1 MIIQNKFIFKSF
13 KEFLID
19 SLILSTKKLENKINE
34 LYLEEINST
43 DFNHVVCHKCKAT
56 GDYEVKG
63 YYERHIII
71 NTYKLKIK
79 VLRIKC
85 KNCGRTHAILFLDF
99 IPYYQLSSL
108 DSEEIINNNFEEDV
122 YNEEIINS
130 LKKRVKKFNDRI
142 RPYGLSV
149 FNETILVITKMIVFK
164 YYNAYLQIHCGIV
177 LLNCVDSP

>member
-13 KEFLID
+13 KSFLID
-19 SLILSTKKLENKINE
+19 SLILSTKKLENMINE
-34 LYLEEINST
+34 LYLEEINSI

-63 YYERHIII
+63 YYERYIII

-108 DSEEIINNNFEEDV
+108 DSQEIINNNFEEDV

-149 FNETILVITKMIVFK
+149 FNETILAITKMIVFK
-164 YYNAYLQIHCGIV
+164 YYNAYLQIHCGTV